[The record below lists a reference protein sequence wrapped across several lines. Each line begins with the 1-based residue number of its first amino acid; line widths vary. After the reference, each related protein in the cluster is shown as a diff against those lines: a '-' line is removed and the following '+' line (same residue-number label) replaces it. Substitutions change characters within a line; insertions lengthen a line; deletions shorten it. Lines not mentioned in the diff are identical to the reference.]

1 MKFLEVY
8 FLKDLLEEFVT
19 KFYIYW
25 GIITFFDLS
34 ASFSI
39 GVLSMLDQSL
49 NTTVSIEAETNK
61 T

>member
-25 GIITFFDLS
+25 GIIAFFDLS
-34 ASFSI
+34 ASFFHRRTQYARPKSEYNDI
-39 GVLSMLDQSL
+39 
-49 NTTVSIEAETNK
+49 N
-61 T
+61 